1 MENILEDKKL
11 NSLNI
16 ALKRTKDGHRYLK
29 NRLNDGKIIELV
41 GKASLLAV
49 LF

>member
-16 ALKRTKDGHRYLK
+16 ALKRTKDGHRYLT
-29 NRLNDGKIIELV
+29 NRLNDGKLV